1 MELEQILTDRLI
13 ERGQEVTPENLAIE
27 EGIYI
32 QELADQ
38 AEADRVQEI
47 ADKVTFIDAY
57 VALVFT
63 HVEIPVLDFTDMTS
77 TDIAN
82 AIASLGYQEASIIEH
97 LRVEALTARFD
108 ALPDLR
114 MCMTKSNQHE
124 PNSKKFRFYIIRD
137 NDVEKLELLEAA
149 ADEVKAV
156 FAKNER
162 LELARNKRKLIDKGI
177 DILSMVH
184 VINEEIV
191 IDEVTF
197 AQTMASA
204 ELALIERYLM
214 NGSLGSAK
222 TLLTNL
228 DLTSL
233 PHTEENRSELIS
245 LF

>member
-114 MCMTKSNQHE
+114 MCMAKSNQHV
-124 PNSKKFRFYIIRD
+124 PNSKKFRFEIIRD
-137 NDVEKLELLEAA
+137 NDVEKLILLEAA
-149 ADEVKAV
+149 AQDVSDILFNSAQDELIRQELGSTADQ
-156 FAKNER
+156 FER
-162 LELARNKRKLIDKGI
+162 LELDGYDKWKADRI
-177 DILSMVH
+177 KIKEKYPKKV
-184 VINEEIV
+184 
-191 IDEVTF
+191 
-197 AQTMASA
+197 
-204 ELALIERYLM
+204 
-214 NGSLGSAK
+214 K
-222 TLLTNL
+222 
-228 DLTSL
+228 
-233 PHTEENRSELIS
+233 
-245 LF
+245 